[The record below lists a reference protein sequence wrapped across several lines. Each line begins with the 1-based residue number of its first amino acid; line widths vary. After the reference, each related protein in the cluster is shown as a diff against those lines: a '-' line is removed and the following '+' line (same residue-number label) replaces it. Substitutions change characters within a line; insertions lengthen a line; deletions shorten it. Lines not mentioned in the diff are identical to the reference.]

1 MFRFLSLG
9 LVALILIVTF
19 RPDPEPDKRI
29 LFIGNSFTFGG
40 DVPTQVHN
48 IALTAD
54 PSVRYE
60 VVSVVRGGTT
70 LQEHIAET
78 AALETIRQGGWDVVV
93 LQDASV
99 MSFREN
105 SRLRMRAAAA
115 VLAAEARAQGAEVLY
130 YAHWAPGARMLR
142 NWAPY
147 PGEAEAIGQ
156 IRRMYQSIAAD
167 TGGTVALA
175 GQLWLNAGEAGITG
189 LYSAD
194 GHHASLKGAWA
205 AALAIVAALGDTDP
219 GTSSWSPAADGQEIS
234 AAEQDLMRGL
244 ASSFVMRTQ

>member
-1 MFRFLSLG
+1 MIRFLSLG
-9 LVALILIVTF
+9 IVALILVVTF

-54 PSVRYE
+54 PSIRYE
-60 VVSVVRGGTT
+60 VVSVVRGGAT
-70 LQEHIAET
+70 LLEHIEET
-78 AALETIRQGGWDVVV
+78 TALETLRLGGWDVVV

-105 SRLRMRAAAA
+105 SRLRMREAAA
-115 VLAAEARAQGAEVLY
+115 VLAAESRAQGAEVLY
-130 YAHWAPGARMLR
+130 YAHWAPG
-142 NWAPY
+142 NWVPHL
-147 PGEAEAIGQ
+147 GEAEAIRR

-175 GQLWLNAGEAGITG
+175 GQLWLNAGEAGITD

-219 GTSSWSPAADGQEIS
+219 GTSSWSPAEDGQEIS
-234 AAEQDLMRGL
+234 AAEQDLMRGI